1 MPDIVTLEDVK
12 KHNTRDS
19 VWFVIHNK
27 VYDVTKFM
35 DEHPGGEEVL
45 LEQAGKDATEI
56 FEDVSHSA
64 DAKDLMKNYLVGELP
79 AHERTEETV
88 EEKTTTST
96 TTTKIVSG
104 AKNFDDAEHSLSLT
118 WAQWCITMAVSITVG
133 LLVRHWLGAQSWTS
147 KLRNAIKYYYY
158 VLLL

>member
-1 MPDIVTLEDVK
+1 MTQTVTLEEVK
-12 KHNTRDS
+12 QHNTRNS

-45 LEQAGKDATEI
+45 LEQAGKDASEI

-79 AHERTEETV
+79 EHERAATKEKAQVKV
-88 EEKTTTST
+88 EK
-96 TTTKIVSG
+96 KH
-104 AKNFDDAEHSLSLT
+104 FDDSEHSLSLS
-118 WAQWCITMAVSITVG
+118 WAQWGVTVAISAVVG
-133 LLVRHWLGAQSWTS
+133 LLVRHWLGSS
-147 KLRNAIKYYYY
+147 
-158 VLLL
+158 

>member
-45 LEQAGKDATEI
+45 LEQAGKDASEI

-79 AHERTEETV
+79 AHERTV
-88 EEKTTTST
+88 EKVDEKTTTKT
-96 TTTKIVSG
+96 VNG
-104 AKNFDDAEHSLSLT
+104 AKHFDDSEHSLSLT
-118 WAQWCITMAVSITVG
+118 WAQWCITFAVSVTVG
-133 LLVRHWLGAQSWTS
+133 LFVRHWLGSQS
-147 KLRNAIKYYYY
+147 
-158 VLLL
+158 

>member
-1 MPDIVTLEDVK
+1 MAQIITLEEVK
-12 KHNTRDS
+12 RHNTRDN

-45 LEQAGKDATEI
+45 LEQAGKDASEI

-79 AHERTEETV
+79 ESEKTAETV
-88 EEKTTTST
+88 KQTTTIKTDS
-96 TTTKIVSG
+96 KH
-104 AKNFDDAEHSLSLT
+104 FDDADHSLSLT
-118 WAQWCITMAVSITVG
+118 WSQWIITIAISAGVG
-133 LLVRHWLGAQSWTS
+133 LLVRSWFS
-147 KLRNAIKYYYY
+147 
-158 VLLL
+158 

>member
-1 MPDIVTLEDVK
+1 MTQTITLEEVK
-12 KHNTRDS
+12 KHNTRSS

-45 LEQAGKDATEI
+45 LEQAGKNASEI

-79 AHERTEETV
+79 EDERTAEPV
-88 EEKTTTST
+88 KMST
-96 TTTKIVSG
+96 TKTEKKHFNDS
-104 AKNFDDAEHSLSLT
+104 DHSLSLT
-118 WAQWCITMAVSITVG
+118 WVQWCITLAVSASVG
-133 LLVRHWLGAQSWTS
+133 LVVRHYCGSS
-147 KLRNAIKYYYY
+147 
-158 VLLL
+158 